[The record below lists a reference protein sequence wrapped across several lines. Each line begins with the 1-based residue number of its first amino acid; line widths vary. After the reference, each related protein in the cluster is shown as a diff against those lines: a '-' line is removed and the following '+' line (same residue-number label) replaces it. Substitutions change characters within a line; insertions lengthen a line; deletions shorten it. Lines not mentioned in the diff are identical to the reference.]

1 MPSPQLYAGDTILT
15 YSGHYI
21 NVFEP
26 DPEHICIEDIAHG
39 LSHVPRFAGQTR
51 KVISVAEHCVYV
63 CNAVPEP
70 FKLEALLHDASEAYL
85 MDIPKPIK
93 RLLPDYVALEQGLM
107 KAISDKFRISHP
119 NSDEVKRADKEAL
132 KYEHYQLRVCHGQFH
147 TPLSARKA
155 KMAFLAMYD
164 KIILEVS
171 NGR

>member
-1 MPSPQLYAGDTILT
+1 MVES
-15 YSGHYI
+15 
-21 NVFEP
+21 
-26 DPEHICIEDIAHG
+26 
-39 LSHVPRFAGQTR
+39 
-51 KVISVAEHCVYV
+51 
-63 CNAVPEP
+63 P

-85 MDIPKPIK
+85 MDSPKPIK
-93 RLLPDYVALEQGLM
+93 RLLPDYVALEHKLM

-155 KMAFLAMYD
+155 KMQFLAMYD